1 MKILKI
7 YENKDKLWKYQK
19 VMKISKRYENIT
31 PAGYGAKHQRKS
43 ISS

>member
-1 MKILKI
+1 MKIKTS
-7 YENKDKLWKYQK
+7 YENTKKVWKYLK

-31 PAGYGAKHQRKS
+31 PAGYGAKHQRES